1 MNRNIPKNYSFVR
14 FPEKPNVRYIS
25 SLKERMGAQDDSY
38 TGYLDL
44 EITTVD
50 YLHIG
55 SGFSHLD
62 HKKLISEVARENQ
75 SLIIPGSSL
84 KGAVRQICRAI
95 SDGCIPKEREIKL
108 QSRQRAQCDL
118 QKETFHCCIVCDM
131 FGGMSLGSK
140 IRFTDLTAQKNNV
153 ECIPVCVQFSPNA
166 KASSYQ
172 YNCADNRKYH
182 IGYKFYYT
190 YCDKAGGATEE
201 IEVVSKNVP
210 FMGRVYFKQFR
221 LEELCLFMHAL
232 GFYQNFSL
240 KLGGYKNA
248 GLGTVRTK
256 CCKFVVNGK
265 VENPEK
271 AYDYAKQYYDNCTDE
286 AYAHIR
292 DLETIM
298 EYKER

>member
-1 MNRNIPKNYSFVR
+1 MNRNIPRNYSFVQ
-14 FPEKPNVRYIS
+14 FPTKPDVYYIS
-25 SLKERMGAQDDSY
+25 SLKERMEEQDGLY
-38 TGYLDL
+38 TGYLEL

-55 SGFSHLD
+55 SGFSRLEN
-62 HKKLISEVARENQ
+62 KKLISEVARENQ

-84 KGAVRQICRAI
+84 KGTVRQICRAI
-95 SDGCIPKEREIKL
+95 SDGCIPKEREIVL
-108 QSRQRAQCDL
+108 TSEQQAQCNL
-118 QKETFHCCIVCDM
+118 QKEKFHCCIVCDM

-153 ECIPVCVQFSPNA
+153 ESISVCVQFSPNP
-166 KASSYQ
+166 KSSSYK
-172 YNCADNRKYH
+172 CADNRKYH
-182 IGYKFYYT
+182 FGYKFYYT

-210 FMGRVYFKQFR
+210 FLGRVYFKQLR

-232 GFYQNFSL
+232 GFSRNFSL

-256 CCKFVVNGK
+256 CCKFVMNGK
-265 VENPEK
+265 EEKPEK
-271 AYDYAKQYYDNCTDE
+271 AYDYAKQYDDGCSDE
-286 AYAHIR
+286 SYERIR